1 MEKSKKQEKLS
12 DTSTRTCAC
21 DINNVSEKDK
31 ADFETICNFADKFV
45 SSQKDMSAEIA
56 DIVDKHFW
64 EML

>member
-12 DTSTRTCAC
+12 DNSTRTCAC